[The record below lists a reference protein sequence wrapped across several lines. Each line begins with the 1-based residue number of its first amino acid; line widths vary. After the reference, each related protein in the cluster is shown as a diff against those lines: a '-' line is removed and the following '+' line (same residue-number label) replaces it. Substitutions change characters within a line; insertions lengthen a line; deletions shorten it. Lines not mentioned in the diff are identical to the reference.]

1 MGNRNPWLEHVKKVS
16 KQMKSKTGEEKISL
30 KEILKEAKLTWP
42 AKKENMN
49 AKKEDM
55 NAEKEDMNYVLEHLT
70 ELVVK
75 ETNAAGGYGMMIGP
89 KVSKNEHKIFK
100 EKIKKEKAF

>member
-55 NAEKEDMNYVLEHLT
+55 NAEKEDMN
-70 ELVVK
+70 VK
-75 ETNAAGGYGMMIGP
+75 KTK
-89 KVSKNEHKIFK
+89 KVRKSKSKSK
-100 EKIKKEKAF
+100 GKSKGKKSMRKTKRRGKGKRSKKN